1 MFGIG
6 FTELLIILV
15 IALLVVGPERLPALA
30 RQLGSFVREIR
41 KMYDQVREQARAE
54 IGPEFDEFER
64 NLREIRSLD
73 PRQQVRDFSRSM
85 LDDLSADAP
94 EIKQALNAPKVNLDQ
109 LGRSVLQDEL
119 LDQPLSES
127 LRPTAESSPGSA
139 PVKEGGLVAPATPV
153 AANGPAPSPS
163 APPVTSSSSP
173 ADTSAPQTVRHE
185 VESTGHYE

>member
-15 IALLVVGPERLPALA
+15 IALVVVGPERLPGLA
-30 RQLGSFVREIR
+30 RQLGHFVREIR

-64 NLREIRSLD
+64 NLREIRALD

-94 EIKQALNAPKVNLDQ
+94 EIKQVMNAPKLNLDQ
-109 LGRSVLQDEL
+109 LGRSVLQDDL

-127 LRPTAESSPGSA
+127 LRSEAEGSRGSPPVNGSVAAPT
-139 PVKEGGLVAPATPV
+139 APAT
-153 AANGPAPSPS
+153 ANAT
-163 APPVTSSSSP
+163 ASSP
-173 ADTSAPQTVRHE
+173 AAAPATSSTSPAEAAAPRPVRHE

>member
-15 IALLVVGPERLPALA
+15 IALVVVGPERLPGLA

-94 EIKQALNAPKVNLDQ
+94 EIKQVLNAPKVNLDQ

-127 LRPTAESSPGSA
+127 LRTTAERSPVSASVNGSA
-139 PVKEGGLVAPATPV
+139 PVAPTAPV
-153 AANGPAPSPS
+153 AANGTAASPS

-173 ADTSAPQTVRHE
+173 ADTSAPQSVRHE

>member
-15 IALLVVGPERLPALA
+15 IALLVVGPERLPGMA
-30 RQLGSFVREIR
+30 RQLGHFVREIR

-73 PRQQVRDFSRSM
+73 PRQQVRDFSRGLM
-85 LDDLSADAP
+85 DDLSADAP
-94 EIKQALNAPKVNLDQ
+94 EIKQVMSAPKLNLDQ
-109 LGRSVLQDEL
+109 LGRSVLQDDL
-119 LDQPLSES
+119 LDRPLSES
-127 LRPTAESSPGSA
+127 LRSEAESSPAAPGASSTSA
-139 PVKEGGLVAPATPV
+139 VTSTPINGT
-153 AANGPAPSPS
+153 AASPS
-163 APPVTSSSSP
+163 ASP
-173 ADTSAPQTVRHE
+173 AASTGSSADVPAPRAVRHE

>member
-15 IALLVVGPERLPALA
+15 IALLVVGPERLPGLA
-30 RQLGSFVREIR
+30 RQLGHFVREIR

-64 NLREIRSLD
+64 NLREIRALD

-94 EIKQALNAPKVNLDQ
+94 EIKQVMNAPKLNLDQ
-109 LGRSVLQDEL
+109 LGRSVLQDDL

-127 LRPTAESSPGSA
+127 LRSEAETSSGSLPVNGSAAATPTSPATANATASSPA
-139 PVKEGGLVAPATPV
+139 AAPAT
-153 AANGPAPSPS
+153 
-163 APPVTSSSSP
+163 SSTSP
-173 ADTSAPQTVRHE
+173 AEAAAPRPVRHE

>member
-139 PVKEGGLVAPATPV
+139 SVKEGGLVAPATPV